1 MHQRLKQ
8 LARRTQGNLGKAHFC
23 AHKILDV
30 VRHDGAG
37 PGGNGDFD
45 NEVVAFILEVGADV
59 S

>member
-1 MHQRLKQ
+1 M
-8 LARRTQGNLGKAHFC
+8 ARRAQGNLGKAHFC